1 MYVPCEI
8 IQEPT
13 TIVDYQ
19 PIPHALPSVYVYH
32 CLNDYPEFGYTYI
45 PKIFNT
51 IEKMLLPFKKVLS
64 TSVVFALFASLVLF
78 SSCGGDDDDVTPDTT
93 APEVTIEG
101 LTNDAA
107 VNGTVAVSLDSDEN
121 DLDKVEIYV
130 DGTLV
135 TTLTGSPFQYTWDS
149 NTVQD
154 GTHTI
159 KVVAYDK
166 SGNKTEQQ
174 VSVAVSNM
182 LVSFSIAANQ
192 LETEEDYKERGF
204 VFLSDENGKVIASTE
219 YENGK
224 SYTLKNAEFKGEKF
238 FLSEVVVRTGTE
250 SDRSRIITFPQ
261 VERGKSWKLSFEHDE
276 DETFVGEA
284 TLNFTNLANGYA
296 YYVESNG
303 DQAFPDEYH
312 LSEVVKLR
320 KNPSL
325 LYVEKQ
331 DQWATQTPTYRLF
344 TNITTGASYTI
355 NLNTITTPVTETTV
369 ELPDDAYYAQVE
381 VRAFAEAGVYENAF
395 RLGSFGSSGSQLKY
409 HYPGTAFPSYYSQI
423 ELEADE
429 FFYSRGN
436 TEKMFEVK
444 YLENDVTFD
453 YSNGKLT
460 YSAVGD
466 FDFVAAIL
474 GYDEEQMWAFVL
486 PEGTNQ
492 IVPKLELPQSLSG
505 FQFAEFALPIHY
517 TVDEFASI
525 NSYNELKDF
534 IRSSEYS
541 IDELFEDGMNYI
553 EMSYENSSEGGRVGK
568 KQKPASLRR
577 R

>member
-1 MYVPCEI
+1 M
-8 IQEPT
+8 Q
-13 TIVDYQ
+13 
-19 PIPHALPSVYVYH
+19 
-32 CLNDYPEFGYTYI
+32 
-45 PKIFNT
+45 
-51 IEKMLLPFKKVLS
+51 LPFKKVLS

-78 SSCGGDDDDVTPDTT
+78 SSCGDDDVTDTT

-107 VNGTVAVSLDSDEN
+107 VNGTVAVSLDADES

-174 VSVAVSNM
+174 VSVAVTNT

-192 LETEEDYKERGF
+192 LDESEGYAERGF
-204 VFLSDENGKVIASTE
+204 VFLSDESGKVIASTE

-238 FLSEVVVRTGTE
+238 YLSEVVVRVGTE
-250 SDRSRIITFPQ
+250 SNRNRIFTFAQ
-261 VERGKSWKLSFEHDE
+261 VERGKSWKLMYEHDT

-284 TLNFTNLANGYA
+284 TLNFTNFANGYA

-303 DQAFPDEYH
+303 DQAFPDTYH
-312 LSEVVKLR
+312 PSQVVSLR
-320 KNPSL
+320 KNPSS
-325 LYVEKQ
+325 LYVERQ
-331 DQWATQTPTYRLF
+331 DEGATQTPTYRLF
-344 TNITTGASYTI
+344 TNVTAGASHTI

-369 ELPDDAYYAQVE
+369 ELPQDAYYAEVE
-381 VRAFAEAGVYENAF
+381 VKAFTESGVYENAF
-395 RLGSFGSSGSQLKY
+395 RLGSFGSSGSELKY
-409 HYPGTAFPSYYSQI
+409 HYPGAAFPSYYTQI

-429 FFYSRGN
+429 FYYSRGSS
-436 TEKMFEVK
+436 EKMFEVK
-444 YLENDVTFD
+444 YLGNEVSFD
-453 YSNGKLT
+453 YSNSKLN

-466 FDFVAAIL
+466 FDLIAVIL
-474 GYDEEQMWAFVL
+474 GYEENTWTLVL
-486 PEGTNQ
+486 PEGTSQ
-492 IVPKLELPQSLSG
+492 AVPVLALPTALSG
-505 FQFAEFALPIHY
+505 FQFPEFGLPMEY
-517 TVDEFASI
+517 SLVDFSEI
-525 NSYNELKDF
+525 NSYDDLKNF
-534 IRSSEYS
+534 IRNSEYS
-541 IDELFEDGMNYI
+541 VDDLFEDGKNFIEMNY
-553 EMSYENSSEGGRVGK
+553 EGPSSGGRK
-568 KQKPASLRR
+568 AKRENHFSAFNLR
-577 R
+577 

>member
-32 CLNDYPEFGYTYI
+32 CLNDYPGFGYTYI

>member
-1 MYVPCEI
+1 
-8 IQEPT
+8 
-13 TIVDYQ
+13 
-19 PIPHALPSVYVYH
+19 
-32 CLNDYPEFGYTYI
+32 
-45 PKIFNT
+45 
-51 IEKMLLPFKKVLS
+51 MLLPFKKVLS

-174 VSVAVSNM
+174 VSVAVSNT

-261 VERGKSWKLSFEHDE
+261 VERG
-276 DETFVGEA
+276 
-284 TLNFTNLANGYA
+284 
-296 YYVESNG
+296 
-303 DQAFPDEYH
+303 
-312 LSEVVKLR
+312 
-320 KNPSL
+320 
-325 LYVEKQ
+325 
-331 DQWATQTPTYRLF
+331 
-344 TNITTGASYTI
+344 
-355 NLNTITTPVTETTV
+355 
-369 ELPDDAYYAQVE
+369 
-381 VRAFAEAGVYENAF
+381 
-395 RLGSFGSSGSQLKY
+395 
-409 HYPGTAFPSYYSQI
+409 
-423 ELEADE
+423 
-429 FFYSRGN
+429 
-436 TEKMFEVK
+436 
-444 YLENDVTFD
+444 
-453 YSNGKLT
+453 
-460 YSAVGD
+460 
-466 FDFVAAIL
+466 
-474 GYDEEQMWAFVL
+474 
-486 PEGTNQ
+486 
-492 IVPKLELPQSLSG
+492 
-505 FQFAEFALPIHY
+505 
-517 TVDEFASI
+517 
-525 NSYNELKDF
+525 
-534 IRSSEYS
+534 
-541 IDELFEDGMNYI
+541 
-553 EMSYENSSEGGRVGK
+553 
-568 KQKPASLRR
+568 
-577 R
+577 

>member
-1 MYVPCEI
+1 
-8 IQEPT
+8 
-13 TIVDYQ
+13 
-19 PIPHALPSVYVYH
+19 
-32 CLNDYPEFGYTYI
+32 
-45 PKIFNT
+45 
-51 IEKMLLPFKKVLS
+51 MLLPFKKVLS

-174 VSVAVSNM
+174 VSVAVSNT

-444 YLENDVTFD
+444 YLENEVTFD

-553 EMSYENSSEGGRVGK
+553 EMSYENSSEGGRAGK